1 MSVTKQTK
9 TGGFMRYYHLTISER
24 AFVYQ
29 FNQMGMGIRE
39 IARALNRNA
48 STISREIKRNH
59 CGRKFKYLPHI
70 AQEKYE
76 KRRLSCHRRTKMDES
91 IKNYIEDKIHQN
103 WSPEQIACRE
113 CGRPDNF
120 PSFATIYRW
129 INHGYLIKGD
139 KTKLRRK
146 GRFTRPQEKRGRF
159 NIGKT
164 IKSRPKEV
172 YKRNIMG
179 HWEADTVESGR
190 NGHTRK
196 SKYCF
201 VTIAERKSRLYLAKL
216 LPDRTEKN
224 VTAAIIEL
232 LSDFPNELVQ
242 TITCDRGKEFAGYK
256 EIEEK
261 LHCDMYFADPY
272 CAWQK
277 GTNENTNGL
286 LREYYPKGMDLSKTT
301 QVDLSEKLA
310 LLNNRP
316 RKCIGF
322 STPLEMIGSNSTEC
336 CT

>member
-1 MSVTKQTK
+1 MS
-9 TGGFMRYYHLTISER
+9 YCHLTISER
-24 AFVYQ
+24 ACAYQ
-29 FNQMGMGIRE
+29 FRLAGMGIRE
-39 IARALNRNA
+39 IARALGRNA
-48 STISREIKRNH
+48 STISREFKRNY
-59 CGRKFKYLPHI
+59 CGTKFKYLPHI
-70 AQEKYE
+70 AQERYE
-76 KRRLSCHRRTKMDES
+76 ERRLRCHRKTRILTS
-91 IKNYIEDKIHQN
+91 IKEYIEEKIKIN
-103 WSPEQIACRE
+103 WSPEQIACRTD
-113 CGRPDNF
+113 GRAPQF

-129 INHGYLIKGD
+129 INQGFLIQGD

-146 GRFTRPQEKRGRF
+146 GKFFRPQEKRGRF

-172 YKRNIMG
+172 FKRTMIG

-190 NGHTRK
+190 IGHIRK
-196 SKYCF
+196 SKFCF
-201 VTIAERKSRLYLAKL
+201 VTLAERKSRLYLAKL

-232 LSDFPNELVQ
+232 LSGFPDELVK
-242 TITCDRGKEFAGYK
+242 TITCDRGKEFAGFK

-277 GTNENTNGL
+277 GTNENSNGL

-301 QVDLSEKLA
+301 NEDVQEKLR

-316 RKCIGF
+316 RKLIGF
-322 STPLEMIGSNSTEC
+322 STPLEIIVAYLTEC
-336 CT
+336 CA